1 MPIGFLNAIVF
12 IHVQLSATECVFQ
25 HSEVIAILQNHLT
38 HYDRYP
44 SKENANTT
52 YTLIPKEIIVLG

>member
-1 MPIGFLNAIVF
+1 VNANAF
-12 IHVQLSATECVFQ
+12 IHIRLYATECIFQ

-38 HYDRYP
+38 HYNRYP